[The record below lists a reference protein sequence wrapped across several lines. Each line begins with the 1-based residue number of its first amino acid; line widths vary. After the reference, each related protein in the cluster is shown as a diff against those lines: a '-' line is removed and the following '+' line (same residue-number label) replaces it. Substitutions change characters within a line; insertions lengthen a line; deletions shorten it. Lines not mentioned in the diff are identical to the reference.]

1 MGGDSSAPWQ
11 VLALEMAMQDE
22 EQRLTEYAADSDDEP
37 KKLTKDSHTRS
48 KKKDHK
54 KSDIATFFHLLR
66 ANLGIWILTLP
77 LAIKNGGYI
86 LGPIGMLIIG
96 GMATYCLGRLVESSS
111 KLCKWNEESSL
122 TYSEA
127 MQLALQEREASPRIV
142 WIGKYTVNVSILI
155 SQLGF
160 CSIYFVYFGLVLQ
173 EIFQQAFC
181 VFISYKVFV
190 AIAIFP
196 LVLYSCLDNLAP
208 LSFLTKIALT
218 FGLTIVLYD
227 EVHWFYDKK
236 AALIS
241 NEEELN
247 EIGTVFGISMLLGTT
262 VFTFERT
269 STILSLESKMKTP
282 SHAKPLVY
290 LSMFIVTLWY
300 TFFGVFGYL
309 TYGENTMSSVIMNLC
324 PQKIP
329 ITILMLLIKLLLIF
343 SIFLSHSI
351 QFYIPMNIIEPEI
364 VRLFT
369 QLAEKLPPMLIIY
382 EDAMEKAVRI
392 IYKTSLILFT
402 AIVAMFISNLGDLLT
417 LIGSLA
423 STTLALI
430 FPSIIHLLTFWKERE
445 EDTKEDTKE
454 DKKEERQK
462 KTFTCIP
469 LLFVID
475 IAVIMFGVIVFAC
488 GLIASMYSTVQDF
501 TLIHDIYI
509 ACPGTCNFSNHQN

>member
-1 MGGDSSAPWQ
+1 
-11 VLALEMAMQDE
+11 MAMQDE

-86 LGPIGMLIIG
+86 YCSLFISARFIVLTLFIDAVRSNRNADNWWHGNLLLGKAG
-96 GMATYCLGRLVESSS
+96 G
-111 KLCKWNEESSL
+111 KFKNEESSL